1 MRRPRDSAVL
11 RRWLNGT
18 CAVLVLGLVS
28 CGANPA
34 AEPVP
39 TGVPSSP
46 TASAEAQV
54 SSSASQEALN
64 AEAERVYRAF
74 FAEEQKILLA
84 GGAEVLPD
92 SVRPYVTGRFA
103 QVTEAIYQEFHNR
116 GWRQQSGAD
125 AQISGLQPAENVS
138 RAGYLAVLQTCTDTR
153 VSAIVTADGQLLP
166 GGINYTTL
174 FFLRDGNGEMK
185 IESSTDEVVEKC
197 PIET

>member
-64 AEAERVYRAF
+64 AEAEQVFKAFFIEDQKVFSEGGASELPESITRYITGEYAQTTLGVYR
-74 FAEEQKILLA
+74 LLR
-84 GGAEVLPD
+84 E
-92 SVRPYVTGRFA
+92 
-103 QVTEAIYQEFHNR
+103 R
-116 GWRQQSGAD
+116 GWRSAPDTSARFILLNAD
-125 AQISGLQPAENVS
+125 AASSLDTAVVASLRVCLDYRGSHLVDAQNIDQGGNVYLNHFFFQRDEDGL
-138 RAGYLAVLQTCTDTR
+138 L
-153 VSAIVTADGQLLP
+153 
-166 GGINYTTL
+166 
-174 FFLRDGNGEMK
+174 K
-185 IESSTDEVVEKC
+185 IAKNQEEV
-197 PIET
+197 IEEC